1 LREVTA
7 LRSVNNRICSES
19 IAKPPPVGRVART
32 IMQSLTKTRR
42 FSAKLIPR
50 KVKMIESI
58 QHRRSIRKFT
68 TDPINPEKLQSV
80 LEAARLAPSGNNKQ
94 PWMFIVVQSEKQRH
108 AVMEACHQ
116 QTWMMTAPAF
126 IVAVA
131 DMAARVETEPG
142 LYLDENSPH
151 WELKRAIR
159 DTAIAIQNIL
169 LEADGQGLRTCWVG
183 FFVQAEIRP
192 VLGIPDDK
200 FVVAVIPIG
209 YPAEHPA
216 ARPRKPLTDIV
227 RYEKW

>member
-1 LREVTA
+1 MKFYFL
-7 LRSVNNRICSES
+7 
-19 IAKPPPVGRVART
+19 
-32 IMQSLTKTRR
+32 
-42 FSAKLIPR
+42 SAKLILR
-50 KVKMIESI
+50 QVKMIESI

-68 TDPINPEKLQSV
+68 SEPIEPDKLQSV

-94 PWMFIVVQSEKQRH
+94 PWTFIVVQSEQQCQ
-108 AVMEACHQ
+108 AVMEACHR

-131 DMAARVETEPG
+131 DMAGRVATEPG

-159 DTAIAIQNIL
+159 DTAIATENML
-169 LEADGQGLRTCWVG
+169 LEADAQGLGTCWVG
-183 FFVQAEIRP
+183 FFVQSEIRP

-200 FVVAVIPIG
+200 FVLAVIPIG
-209 YPAEHPA
+209 YPAEQPL
-216 ARPRKPLTDIV
+216 ARPRKLLSEIV

>member
-1 LREVTA
+1 
-7 LRSVNNRICSES
+7 
-19 IAKPPPVGRVART
+19 
-32 IMQSLTKTRR
+32 
-42 FSAKLIPR
+42 
-50 KVKMIESI
+50 MIESI

-68 TDPINPEKLQSV
+68 SEPIEPDKLQSV

-94 PWMFIVVQSEKQRH
+94 PWTFIVVQSEQQCQ
-108 AVMEACHQ
+108 AVMEACHR

-131 DMAARVETEPG
+131 DMAGRVATEPG

-159 DTAIAIQNIL
+159 DTAIATENML
-169 LEADGQGLRTCWVG
+169 LEADAQGLGTCWVG
-183 FFVQAEIRP
+183 FFVQSEIRP

-200 FVVAVIPIG
+200 FVLAVIPIG
-209 YPAEHPA
+209 YPAEQPL
-216 ARPRKPLTDIV
+216 ARPRKLLSEIV